1 MPMFAEAAESVAVIV
16 KRRRGRP
23 PRRLQPDA
31 PAHAAVEDDPRLAR
45 LTACAQGMAARLR
58 ESTPGLVAPATR
70 QAVRDWAR
78 AGRDA
83 GISTARL
90 RLALE
95 LLVHEHVPGAR
106 EARPHE
112 APLAALL
119 AAID

>member
-1 MPMFAEAAESVAVIV
+1 MPMFAEAAESVAVVV

-23 PRRLQPDA
+23 PRRLQPDV
-31 PAHAAVEDDPRLAR
+31 PASPAADEDPRLAR
-45 LTACAQGMAARLR
+45 LSACAQGMAARLR
-58 ESTPGLVAPATR
+58 ESTPGLVSPAAR
-70 QAVRDWAR
+70 EAVREWAR
-78 AGRDA
+78 AGREV
-83 GISTARL
+83 GVSTARL
-90 RLALE
+90 RMALE

>member
-1 MPMFAEAAESVAVIV
+1 MPMFAEAAETVAVIV

-23 PRRLQPDA
+23 PRRPQPDA
-31 PAHAAVEDDPRLAR
+31 PAHAAAEDDPRLVR
-45 LTACAQGMAARLR
+45 LAACAHGMTARLR
-58 ESTPGLVAPATR
+58 ESTPGLVAPTAR
-70 QAVRDWAR
+70 ESVRAWAR
-78 AGRDA
+78 AAREV

-106 EARPHE
+106 EARPDE